1 MNMEE
6 NNTKEINLLQLISMF
21 FKWLQKIGITLLNTI
36 GYLFRL
42 CYRSIYTFLI
52 LIALSLIVGQYLAR
66 PSARTYKAEA
76 MTMLYGSE
84 AQTVKEI
91 CKQLENSLST
101 NKLISLATKL
111 SLPDSVAKN
120 IVEIKSF
127 YVIDYLNDK
136 TADKID
142 FGNNHSLTDTLNVR
156 MSDRLFLQLKL
167 KKINQLQ
174 QIQTAILNY
183 FNSNRILQNQFNIKK
198 DEHAQ
203 QIHIC
208 NLELQRVD
216 SLAQVSYFK
225 DNEKQINYEKDK
237 LLVGEQKKQL
247 FYDDLLRLQSIKSYA
262 EMKLVD
268 FVQPVE
274 MPSGFVV
281 NPTPLNGRVKYGV
294 YSLFIGFAI
303 AVIVLLLIENLKYI
317 FSYLRK

>member
-21 FKWLQKIGITLLNTI
+21 FNWLNKIGRKLLNTI
-36 GYLFRL
+36 GFIIRL
-42 CYRSIYTFLI
+42 CYRSMYTFI
-52 LIALSLIVGQYLAR
+52 IIIVLSLIVGQYLAR

-76 MTMLYGSE
+76 MTMLYGGE

-91 CKQLENSLST
+91 SKQLENSLST
-101 NKLISLATKL
+101 NKLISLSTKL

-127 YVIDYLNDK
+127 YVIDYLNDE

-156 MSDRLFLQLKL
+156 MSDRLYLQLKIR
-167 KKINQLQ
+167 KINQLQ

-183 FNSNRILQNQFNIKK
+183 FNNNRLLQNEFIVKK
-198 DEHAQ
+198 DEYAQ
-203 QIHIC
+203 QIRIC

-225 DNEKQINYEKDK
+225 DNEKQLRFEKDK
-237 LLVGEQKKQL
+237 LLVGDQKKQL
-247 FYDDLLRLQSIKSYA
+247 FYEDLLGLQARKSYA

-268 FVQPVE
+268 FVQPVD

-281 NPTPLNGRVKYGV
+281 NPSPLNGRVKYGIF
-294 YSLFIGFAI
+294 SLLIGFAI
-303 AVIVLLLIENLKYI
+303 AVIVIMLIDNLKNI